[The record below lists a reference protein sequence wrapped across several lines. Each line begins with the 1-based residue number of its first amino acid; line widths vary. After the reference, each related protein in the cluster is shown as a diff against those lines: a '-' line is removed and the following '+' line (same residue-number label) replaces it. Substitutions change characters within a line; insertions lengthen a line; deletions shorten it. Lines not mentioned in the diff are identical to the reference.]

1 MLFFMHIK
9 RKYMTHCISRSK
21 VIIVTTDYM
30 LNLPKNKGHNA
41 LDLFEKR
48 ESAEGWGFVCLLQD
62 WAKKADAVV
71 DWSIKQ

>member
-1 MLFFMHIK
+1 
-9 RKYMTHCISRSK
+9 MTHCFQISRSK

-48 ESAEGWGFVCLLQD
+48 ENAEGWGFVCLLQD

-71 DWSIKQ
+71 EWAINSV

>member
-1 MLFFMHIK
+1 
-9 RKYMTHCISRSK
+9 
-21 VIIVTTDYM
+21 M